1 LTTSRRAGA
10 VGLVLLALGVVAVAA
25 RSYRPFADQ
34 PPGTTGRAPSQAFVD
49 TTFTIAL
56 CVLGLLTLLA
66 ILVLPSLRPDRRRGQ
81 RASMQGLV
89 AYLLFVV
96 ICAAIAGR
104 VLNRPFTRGQEDQ
117 PGETVFPGQPPPQQ
131 KPSATEQLQ
140 SPEVVWPLVIGVGVL
155 VAVAVLAAVIVA
167 RRRRGALPSASGS
180 PAALADALDEA
191 IDDLRRE
198 PDARKAVVAAYAR
211 MEAVLASFGV
221 PRRPAEAPYEYLGRA
236 GREIRAESS
245 MAALTDLFEEAKFS
259 EHAIGEAMRERA
271 IDSLGAVRDEV
282 RAAA

>member
-1 LTTSRRAGA
+1 
-10 VGLVLLALGVVAVAA
+10 VLLALGVVAVAA
-25 RSYRPFADQ
+25 RSYRPFTDQ

-56 CVLGLLTLLA
+56 CVLGLLTLVA

-104 VLNRPFTRGQEDQ
+104 VLHRPFTRGQEDQ
-117 PGETVFPGQPPPQQ
+117 PAETVFPGQPPPQQ

-155 VAVAVLAAVIVA
+155 VGAAVLAAVIVA
-167 RRRRGALPSASGS
+167 RRRRAVPSSPGS

-211 MEAVLASFGV
+211 MEVVLGSYGV
-221 PRRPAEAPYEYLGRA
+221 PRHAAEAPYEYLGRA

-259 EHAIGEAMRERA
+259 EHAIGEAMRDRA